1 MHDNNSIDGGVILPD
16 PLIDS
21 DVDLRDFAYMPL
33 DVVRFR
39 DSDFTAITDGEA
51 FKAGVLLWCAS
62 WHQVPAGSLPNDDR
76 ILANLA
82 GFGRFIGEWVK
93 VKAEAL
99 HGWKECND
107 GRIYHPT
114 ICEKAQES
122 WASKQGHHYAKFADR
137 MRKSN
142 KKLESEGKKSID
154 IPTSEQ
160 WIAAG
165 CPKDWGESSNSA
177 PQEFHRNSNGTPKES
192 QNQSSGIPSN
202 SALKGEVIEHKGN
215 NINICPP
222 NGEPVPAEKPKESFK
237 EEIQEIFEFWKTT
250 FNKNSRTVLDNKR
263 KTKIQ
268 ARLKEGYTVQ
278 DIKLAITNCSK
289 SEYHLQNNFTDIELI
304 CREATKLDRFIGMS
318 GQESNVAHQSS
329 EQPQEQQVF
338 RPTPVR
344 VQYGKAYAEGG
355 AE

>member
-1 MHDNNSIDGGVILPD
+1 MHDDNSIDGGAVLPD

-82 GFGRFIGEWVK
+82 GFGRFIGEWEK
-93 VKAEAL
+93 VRGEAL

-122 WASKQGHHYAKFADR
+122 WSSKQGHHYAKFADR

-142 KKLESEGKKSID
+142 KKLEAEGRKSID

-165 CPKDWGESSNSA
+165 CPKDWAETSTSV
-177 PQEFHRNSNGTPKES
+177 PKEFQRKSEGTPKEF
-192 QNQSSGIPSN
+192 QNNDDGNPSN
-202 SALKGEVIEHKGN
+202 SALKGEVREHKGN

-222 NGEPVPAEKPKESFK
+222 NGEPVPAEKPKENFK
-237 EEIQEIFEFWKTT
+237 NEIQEVFEFWKVT
-250 FNKNSRTVLDNKR
+250 FNKRSNTVLDKNR

-268 ARLKEGYTVQ
+268 ARLKEGYAVQ
-278 DIKLAITNCSK
+278 DIKQAILGCSK
-289 SEYHLQNNFTDIELI
+289 SEYHIQGGYTDIELI
-304 CREATKLDRFIGMS
+304 CREASKLDRFIEMS
-318 GQESNVAHQSS
+318 NPTQVAVHPQGES
-329 EQPQEQQVF
+329 EQPA
-338 RPTPVR
+338 PT
-344 VQYGKAYAEGG
+344 QYKALEGRW
-355 AE
+355 

>member
-137 MRKSN
+137 MRKYN

-165 CPKDWGESSNSA
+165 CPKDWVESSTSV

-202 SALKGEVIEHKGN
+202 SALKGEVREHKGN

-222 NGEPVPAEKPKESFK
+222 NGEPVPAEKPKENFK
-237 EEIQEIFEFWKTT
+237 NEIQEVFEFWKVT
-250 FNKNSRTVLDNKR
+250 FNKNNRTVLDNQR
-263 KTKIQ
+263 KSKIQ
-268 ARLKEGYTVQ
+268 ARLKEGYTVE
-278 DIKLAITNCSK
+278 DIKTAIVGCSK
-289 SEYHLQNNFTDIELI
+289 SQFHIEGNHTDLTLI
-304 CREATKLDRFIGMS
+304 CRDATKLDHFLAMS
-318 GQESNVAHQSS
+318 NPAQVIAC
-329 EQPQEQQVF
+329 PQIED
-338 RPTPVR
+338 
-344 VQYGKAYAEGG
+344 VQTIPAQYKVIEGDW
-355 AE
+355 